1 MERDIAMA
9 VDETLRLQVQ
19 AVYESNNLSVKK
31 VLERFAAYPELKEK
45 TVESW
50 VNKYGWKK
58 NKFEDEALAIEVLI
72 DSSLPLEEAKKIVKE
87 KLKGEMIE
95 PEICDDEDDDI
106 YASMVGKEL
115 AYKVLSIKNLQ
126 EELALNLE
134 RSKQFAKN
142 AKSIGTVATHHNMLI
157 STYQA
162 VWGKQINLAPVDPRN
177 VGLSEEDVK
186 KLSDEELTRLI
197 GGGH

>member
-1 MERDIAMA
+1 MEGDITMA
-9 VDETLRLQVQ
+9 VDETLKLQVQ

-31 VLERFAAYPELKEK
+31 VLERFSAYPELKEK

-50 VNKYGWKK
+50 VGKYNWTK
-58 NKFEDEALAIEVLI
+58 NKFESEALAIEVLI
-72 DSSLPLEEAKKIVKE
+72 DSSLPLEEAKRIVKE
-87 KLKGEMIE
+87 KLKNDTLEGEVIS
-95 PEICDDEDDDI
+95 DDEI
-106 YASMVGKEL
+106 YAGMVGKEL

-134 RSKQFAKN
+134 RSKHFAKN
-142 AKSIGTVATHHNMLI
+142 ARSIGTVATHHNMLI

-177 VGLSEEDVK
+177 VGLSEDDVK
-186 KLSDEELTRLI
+186 KLSDEDLARLI
-197 GGGH
+197 SGGY

>member
-1 MERDIAMA
+1 MA

-19 AVYESNNLSVKK
+19 AVYESNNLSVSK
-31 VLERFAAYPELKEK
+31 VLERFAGYPELKDK

-50 VNKYGWKK
+50 VKKYGWKK
-58 NKFEDEALAIEVLI
+58 NKFESETLAIEVLI
-72 DSSLPLEEAKKIVKE
+72 DSSLPIEDAKRIVKE
-87 KLKGEMIE
+87 KLKIDLLDGELKS
-95 PEICDDEDDDI
+95 DDEI
-106 YASMVGKEL
+106 YAGMVGKEL
-115 AYKVLSIKNLQ
+115 AYKVLNIKNLQ

-134 RSKQFAKN
+134 RSKQFAQN
-142 AKSIGTVATHHNMLI
+142 AKSIGTVASHHSMLI
-157 STYQA
+157 ATYQA

-186 KLSDEELTRLI
+186 KLSDEELARLI

>member
-1 MERDIAMA
+1 MA

-31 VLERFAAYPELKEK
+31 VLERFAGYPELKEK

-50 VNKYGWKK
+50 VKKYGWQK
-58 NKFEDEALAIEVLI
+58 NRFEDEALAIEVLI
-72 DSSLPLEEAKKIVKE
+72 DSSLPLEEAKKVVKE
-87 KLKGEMIE
+87 KLKVDLLDGELMS
-95 PEICDDEDDDI
+95 DEDI
-106 YASMVGKEL
+106 YAGMVGKEL

-134 RSKQFAKN
+134 RSKQFARN
-142 AKSIGTVATHHNMLI
+142 AKTIGTVATHHNMLI

-177 VGLSEEDVK
+177 AGLSEEDVK

-197 GGGH
+197 SGGH

>member
-9 VDETLRLQVQ
+9 VDETLKLQVQ

-31 VLERFAAYPELKEK
+31 VLERFSAYPELKEK

-50 VNKYGWKK
+50 VAKYGWKK

-72 DSSLPLEEAKKIVKE
+72 DSSLPLEEAKRVVKE
-87 KLKGEMIE
+87 KLKIDILDGELMS
-95 PEICDDEDDDI
+95 DEDI
-106 YASMVGKEL
+106 YAGMVGKEL

-134 RSKQFAKN
+134 RSKQFAQN
-142 AKSIGTVATHHNMLI
+142 AKTIGTVATHHNMLI

-186 KLSDEELTRLI
+186 KLSDEELARLI

>member
-1 MERDIAMA
+1 MA

-50 VNKYGWKK
+50 VAKYGWVK

-72 DSSLPLEEAKKIVKE
+72 DSSLPLEEAKRVVKE
-87 KLKGEMIE
+87 KLKIDILDGEL
-95 PEICDDEDDDI
+95 PSDEEL
-106 YASMVGKEL
+106 YAGMVGKEL

-134 RSKQFAKN
+134 RSKQFARN
-142 AKSIGTVATHHNMLI
+142 AKTIGTVATHHNMLI

-162 VWGKQINLAPVDPRN
+162 VWGKQINLAPVDPN
-177 VGLSEEDVK
+177 KAGLSEEDVK

-197 GGGH
+197 SQGN

>member
-1 MERDIAMA
+1 MA

-31 VLERFAAYPELKEK
+31 VLERFAAYEDLKEK

-50 VNKYGWKK
+50 VKKYGWKK
-58 NKFEDEALAIEVLI
+58 NKFESEALAIEVLI
-72 DSSLPLEEAKKIVKE
+72 DSILPLEEAKRIIKE
-87 KLKGEMIE
+87 KLAFEAVTGVIVDGVDSK
-95 PEICDDEDDDI
+95 DE
-106 YASMVGKEL
+106 YAGMVGKEL

-126 EELALNLE
+126 EELAVNLE
-134 RSKQFAKN
+134 RSKRFAAN
-142 AKSIGTVATHHNMLI
+142 AKTISVVATHHNMLI

-177 VGLSEEDVK
+177 IGLSEEEVK
-186 KLSDEELTRLI
+186 KLSDEELNRLI
-197 GGGH
+197 AGGN

>member
-1 MERDIAMA
+1 MERDIKMA
-9 VDETLRLQVQ
+9 VDETLKLQVQ
-19 AVYESNNLSVKK
+19 AVYESNNLSVNK

-50 VNKYGWKK
+50 VKKFGWKK
-58 NKFEDEALAIEVLI
+58 NKFESEALAIEVLI
-72 DSSLPLEEAKKIVKE
+72 DSSLPLEEAKRIIKE
-87 KLKGEMIE
+87 KLKNEAIEGEVVS
-95 PEICDDEDDDI
+95 DDEI
-106 YASMVGKEL
+106 YAGMVGKEL

-134 RSKQFAKN
+134 RSKRFAAN
-142 AKSIGTVATHHNMLI
+142 AKTIGTVAAHHNMLI

-177 VGLSEEDVK
+177 VGLSEDDVK
-186 KLSDEELTRLI
+186 KLSDDELARLI
-197 GGGH
+197 SGGH

>member
-1 MERDIAMA
+1 MA
-9 VDETLRLQVQ
+9 VDETLKLQVQ
-19 AVYESNNLSVKK
+19 AVYESNNLSVNK

-50 VNKYGWKK
+50 VKKFGWKK
-58 NKFEDEALAIEVLI
+58 NKFESEALAIEVLI
-72 DSSLPLEEAKKIVKE
+72 DSSLPLEEAKKIIKE
-87 KLKGEMIE
+87 KLKSESVEGEIVS
-95 PEICDDEDDDI
+95 DDEI
-106 YASMVGKEL
+106 YAGMVGKEL

-134 RSKQFAKN
+134 RSKRFAAN
-142 AKSIGTVATHHNMLI
+142 AKTIGTVAAHHSMLI

-186 KLSDEELTRLI
+186 KLSDEDLARLI
-197 GGGH
+197 SGGN

>member
-1 MERDIAMA
+1 MA

-31 VLERFAAYPELKEK
+31 VLERFAAYEELKEK

-50 VNKYGWKK
+50 VKKYGWKK
-58 NKFEDEALAIEVLI
+58 NKFESEALAIEVLI
-72 DSSLPLEEAKKIVKE
+72 DSTLPLEEARNIVKE
-87 KLKGEMIE
+87 KLKSDVIE
-95 PEICDDEDDDI
+95 GDIVDDDDR
-106 YASMVGKEL
+106 YADMVGKEL
-115 AYKVLSIKNLQ
+115 AYKVLSVKNLQ
-126 EELALNLE
+126 EELAANLE
-134 RSKQFAKN
+134 RSKRFALN

-197 GGGH
+197 SSGN

>member
-1 MERDIAMA
+1 MA

-31 VLERFAAYPELKEK
+31 VLERFAAYEELKEK

-50 VNKYGWKK
+50 VKKYGWKK
-58 NKFEDEALAIEVLI
+58 NKFESEALAIEVLI
-72 DSSLPLEEAKKIVKE
+72 DSTLPLEEARKIVKE
-87 KLKGEMIE
+87 KLKGDVVEGDVM
-95 PEICDDEDDDI
+95 DDDDR
-106 YASMVGKEL
+106 YADMVGKEL
-115 AYKVLSIKNLQ
+115 AYKVLSVKNLQ
-126 EELALNLE
+126 EELAANLE
-134 RSKQFAKN
+134 RSKRFALN
-142 AKSIGTVATHHNMLI
+142 AKSIGTVATHHSMLI

-177 VGLSEEDVK
+177 AGLSEDDVK

-197 GGGH
+197 GGGN

>member
-1 MERDIAMA
+1 MA

-19 AVYESNNLSVKK
+19 AVYESNNLSVNK
-31 VLERFAAYPELKEK
+31 VLERFGAYPELKEK

-50 VNKYGWKK
+50 VKKFGWKK
-58 NKFEDEALAIEVLI
+58 NKFESEVLAIEVLI
-72 DSSLPLEEAKKIVKE
+72 DSSLPLEEAKRIIKE
-87 KLKGEMIE
+87 KLKGEIIE
-95 PEICDDEDDDI
+95 AEIFEDEDEDI
-106 YASMVGKEL
+106 YAGMVGKEL

-134 RSKQFAKN
+134 RSKRFASR
-142 AKSIGTVATHHNMLI
+142 AKTIGVVATHHNMLI

-177 VGLSEEDVK
+177 AGLSEDDVK

-197 GGGH
+197 SGGN